1 MATTDFEPSPAMRWL
16 LAALSCAA
24 GVIHLVMVPQHA
36 QESMR
41 IGLAFAA
48 AGWFQIGFGV
58 AVVTRPTRTWIRI
71 GILANVAFVASW
83 IISRTVG
90 LPNWTGDGGIEATKS
105 VDALCVGFEIAIIV
119 VAAAV
124 LVSPRLLERWT
135 RPVLVVGIVVGGILV
150 ATTAVLASPS
160 TANHAHDEAA
170 DHGGGGGH
178 VHTASDVAL
187 GNAAHTHD
195 LGAAA
200 SSSSSSS
207 SSSGS
212 ASASAHLHHEST
224 VTYSELPPATK
235 AEVDEVIARWGT
247 KYATAADAMKDGWVK
262 ATRDLYGIGAHYVRT
277 NIVGLSAPFNRDEPN
292 ILLFDGEGPDAKFAG
307 VSYIVGGAKA
317 PKGFA
322 GNDDAWHTHT
332 SVCFKGGTVVSLN
345 EADSPIWYSEPECIA
360 AGGTV
365 IPLASDQMLHLWIGP
380 DYINGAP
387 IFAHDHPLLYNGYD
401 PKRDG

>member
-1 MATTDFEPSPAMRWL
+1 MATTTDFEPSPAMRWM
-16 LAALSCAA
+16 LAALSFAA

-36 QESMR
+36 QESTR
-41 IGLAFAA
+41 VGLAFAA
-48 AGWFQIGFGV
+48 AGWFQIAFGIAVVVRPSRGWIRLGIVANVVFV
-58 AVVTRPTRTWIRI
+58 AVWV
-71 GILANVAFVASW
+71 F
-83 IISRTVG
+83 SRTVG
-90 LPNWTGDGGIEATKS
+90 LPDWTGDGGIEKTKS

-124 LVSPRLLERWT
+124 LVAPRLLDRWT
-135 RPVLVVGIVVGGILV
+135 RPVLLVGIVVGGILV

-160 TANHAHDEAA
+160 TANHAHDEAV
-170 DHGGGGGH
+170 DHDGSGEH
-178 VHTASDVAL
+178 VHTDGVAL
-187 GNAAHTHD
+187 GTATHTHD
-195 LGAAA
+195 AAAA
-200 SSSSSSS
+200 SSSSASSS
-207 SSSGS
+207 SSSQS
-212 ASASAHLHHEST
+212 AAGHHHNEST
-224 VTYSELPPATK
+224 ITYDELPPTTK
-235 AEVDEVIARWGT
+235 AEVDEVIAGWGT

-277 NIVGLSAPFNRDEPN
+277 NIVGLAAPFDLTQPN

-322 GNDDAWHTHT
+322 GSYDGWHTHT

-345 EADSPIWYSEPECIA
+345 ELDSPIWYSEPECIA

-387 IFAHDHPLLYNGYD
+387 IFAHDHPLLFNGYD